1 MPLSRQTDEKNF
13 KKIRVQNSGSKNVV
27 EFQDNFLM
35 VFWVDIFGRLNFF
48 LSVWLEIGMGMTE
61 IIGFLLTC
69 DNMESR
75 AQLFG
80 LPVGGRGVR
89 AATYTGNIFSL
100 GLPRKWYR
108 NDRNHRVSI
117 DK

>member
-1 MPLSRQTDEKNF
+1 MISVIPMPLSRQTDEKNF

-35 VFWVDIFGRLNFF
+35 VFWADIFGRLNFF
-48 LSVWLEIGMGMTE
+48 LSDCLESGMGMTE

-75 AQLFG
+75 AQLFR

-89 AATYTGNIFSL
+89 VAVYTANIFFS
-100 GLPRKWYR
+100 PI
-108 NDRNHRVSI
+108 VS
-117 DK
+117 KVVWE

>member
-1 MPLSRQTDEKNF
+1 
-13 KKIRVQNSGSKNVV
+13 
-27 EFQDNFLM
+27 M

-75 AQLFG
+75 AQLFR
-80 LPVGGRGVR
+80 LPVGGRSVR
-89 AATYTGNIFSL
+89 AAVHSVNIFFS
-100 GLPRKWYR
+100 RITSKVVWE
-108 NDRNHRVSI
+108 
-117 DK
+117 

>member
-1 MPLSRQTDEKNF
+1 MISVIPIPLSRQTDEKNF

-75 AQLFG
+75 AQLFR
-80 LPVGGRGVR
+80 LPVGGRSVR
-89 AATYTGNIFSL
+89 AAVYTGNIF
-100 GLPRKWYR
+100 
-108 NDRNHRVSI
+108 VSPI
-117 DK
+117 ASKVAWE

>member
-1 MPLSRQTDEKNF
+1 
-13 KKIRVQNSGSKNVV
+13 
-27 EFQDNFLM
+27 M

-80 LPVGGRGVR
+80 LPVGGRSVR
-89 AATYTGNIFSL
+89 AAVHSVNIFFS
-100 GLPRKWYR
+100 RITSKVVWE
-108 NDRNHRVSI
+108 
-117 DK
+117 